1 MKQNHNRQPHRRA
14 GRHLAVSLCLM
25 LICAGIQAQ
34 DSIPA
39 DTMGIL
45 STQHLNTPA
54 VPEHFVADSVWAE
67 AGRDYQ
73 AGRFDQALAKYRILE
88 QSGLVSADLYYNIG
102 NACFR
107 NSDIKQAILYYERA
121 SRLAPR
127 NEDIKYNL
135 ELANTYITDRIEA
148 VDELFLVTWLRK
160 AGNLFALTRWCRL
173 NILFF
178 ALTLLS
184 ITVFLLS
191 RTGPRK
197 YISFWLGCI
206 FFILTLCT
214 FAGALYQYRRVTDK
228 SEAIVFTASV
238 TVKSSPDESG
248 NSLFILHEGTK
259 VRIEDTVGG
268 WCEIRLRD
276 GNTGWIPRTAIVVI

>member
-1 MKQNHNRQPHRRA
+1 MIQNHNRKMFLRN
-14 GRHLAVSLCLM
+14 GRCLAISLCL
-25 LICAGIQAQ
+25 LLACAGIRAQ

-39 DTMGIL
+39 DTMGLL
-45 STQHLNTPA
+45 STQHLNSPV
-54 VPEHFVADSVWAE
+54 VPEHFIADSVWAE
-67 AGRDYQ
+67 AARDYQ
-73 AGRFDQALAKYRILE
+73 AGRFDQALEKYRVLE
-88 QSGLVSADLYYNIG
+88 RNNLISADLYYNIG
-102 NACFR
+102 NVCFR

-121 SRLAPR
+121 SRLDPR

-148 VDELFLVTWLRK
+148 VDELFLVTWLKK

-184 ITVFLLS
+184 VTVFLLS
-191 RTGPRK
+191 RIGPRK

-214 FAGALYQYRRVTDK
+214 FAGALYQYRRVTDQR
-228 SEAIVFTASV
+228 EAIVFSASV
-238 TVKSSPDESG
+238 TVKSSPNESG
-248 NSLFILHEGTK
+248 NNLFILHEGTK
-259 VRIEDTVGG
+259 VRIEDTVGD

-276 GNTGWIPRTAIVVI
+276 GNKGWLPRTALEII